1 MQRNLKLS
9 PALPSRYGFFM
20 KFPLPAHG
28 RLRSAMFQHIG
39 TPRPVRVLWIAGGWL
54 RHASDGEKQAG
65 SVVAGWCVCGWLHR
79 LSALPD
85 LWRLLAFRVL
95 GAVFGSPCIDHLG
108 EVLLDAAI
116 ADAVGEVQITAFGE
130 KLIQVHPQA
139 TVIFDL
145 ATITTS

>member
-9 PALPSRYGFFM
+9 PPLVSLYGFFM
-20 KFPLPAHG
+20 KFPLPARG
-28 RLRSAMFQHIG
+28 RLRTAMFQHIG
-39 TPRPVRVLWIAGGWL
+39 TPRPVRVLWISGGWL
-54 RHASDGEKQAG
+54 RHAADGEQQAG
-65 SVVAGWCVCGWLHR
+65 SVVAGGCVCGWFHR
-79 LSALPD
+79 LSALPG
-85 LWRLLAFRVL
+85 LWWLLASRVL
-95 GAVFGSPCIDHLG
+95 GVVLGSPGIDHLG

-116 ADAVGEVQITAFGE
+116 ADAVGEVQITSLGK